1 LTSPESFCRAVLPQ
15 VSRTF
20 ALNIPVLPEPL
31 DLAVTIAYLLCRI
44 ADTLEDEAAVP
55 VAARQ
60 KLFRELARLTE
71 LPPDWAERS
80 RQFALDVRACLR
92 PQAPA
97 SELELLAGTPLVIE
111 ALSKLGGWTHAPIHR
126 CIQEMTEGMCQVMR
140 TLEKSGNV
148 IGLADLDQT
157 LTYCYYV
164 AGTVGEMLTEL
175 FAEFSPAIAPQRKV
189 LAPRAPAFGRAL
201 QLTNILK
208 DIREDLDRGSCWL
221 PRREMARHGLTP
233 ETLLRVEN
241 RPSAVAFLDELLGV
255 ARAEADVALEYTLSV
270 PSSEK
275 GIRLFCIWPLFF
287 AVLTL
292 RELQSNPAVFDS
304 KPVKISRQTV
314 QQVMTQTHQLVRS
327 DRELRSLY
335 LSFAPNVPPRRKA
348 RV

>member
-1 LTSPESFCRAVLPQ
+1 M
-15 VSRTF
+15 
-20 ALNIPVLPEPL
+20 
-31 DLAVTIAYLLCRI
+31 
-44 ADTLEDEAAVP
+44 EDEARAP
-55 VAARQ
+55 AASRQ
-60 KLFRELARLTE
+60 RLFRELAHLTE
-71 LPPDWAERS
+71 LPPDWAQRS
-80 RQFALDVRACLR
+80 HQFALDANACLR
-92 PQAPA
+92 PEAPA
-97 SELELLAGTPLVIE
+97 SEIELLAGTPLVLE
-111 ALSKLGGWTHAPIHR
+111 ALSHLGSWTHAPIHR

-140 TLEKSGNV
+140 MLESGGNHL
-148 IGLADLDQT
+148 GLADLDQT

-175 FAEFSPAIAPQRKV
+175 FAEYSPAIAPQRQL

-208 DIREDLDRGSCWL
+208 DIREDLERGSCWL
-221 PRREMARHGLTP
+221 PRREMAPHGLKP
-233 ETLLRVEN
+233 ETLLRREN
-241 RPSAVAFLDELLGV
+241 RPAAVTFLDEMIAV
-255 ARAEADVALEYTLSV
+255 ARAEADVALEYSLSV

-314 QQVMTQTHQLVRS
+314 QQVMTQTRQLVQN

-335 LSFAPNVPPRRKA
+335 LSFAPKAPPRPKA
-348 RV
+348 RCE

>member
-1 LTSPESFCRAVLPQ
+1 MTSPESFCRAVLPQ

-44 ADTLEDEAAVP
+44 ADTLEDEARAP
-55 VAARQ
+55 AGARQ
-60 KLFRELARLTE
+60 RLFRELADLTE
-71 LPPDWAERS
+71 LPPDWAGRA
-80 RQFALDVRACLR
+80 RQFAIDAKASLR
-92 PQAPA
+92 PEAPA
-97 SELELLAGTPLVIE
+97 SEVELLAGTPRVIE
-111 ALSKLGGWTHAPIHR
+111 ALSRLGSWTHAPIHR

-140 TLEKSGNV
+140 TLESGNV
-148 IGLADLDQT
+148 LGLTDLDQT

-175 FAEFSPAIAPQRKV
+175 FAEFSPAIAPQRQV

-208 DIREDLDRGSCWL
+208 DIREDLERGSCWL

-233 ETLLRVEN
+233 ETVLRVEN
-241 RPSAVAFLDELLGV
+241 RPSAVAFLDEMIGV

-314 QQVMTQTHQLVRS
+314 QQVMTQTHQLVQS

-335 LSFAPNVPPRRKA
+335 LSFAPKVPPRPKA
-348 RV
+348 RG